1 MYISVHAKLISPAV
15 LHNVIRHLCSQV
27 VSYYLNS
34 MIDAE
39 RVITTVILDS
49 TSHIVLPRLVINKK
63 LYIVRRLSL
72 LNNVRIIQYSFLKN
86 FPSNDSLAG
95 YRINKEIHLD
105 ADDDTEIP
113 ELIMNVEQTG
123 VELVKD
129 ALFKDSKDHIIQ
141 KLKSCASIEEAL
153 TVFHLQSIPHNIDHI
168 AQTILVMVDI
178 QTMFFHYSSTNQ
190 QSRENFINSL
200 LANIDFEKFLKT
212 VEANVH
218 NFPTHTLSYVLF
230 YLSKLGLKADSML
243 IQLLSVEL
251 SHHLEQNFNISY
263 CSKLFRVIF
272 SEYSI
277 RPYYISLPLI
287 PTVISLIGKCQ
298 TVSQLEDLTT
308 CLNKLNNIVTKE
320 TLCRYKEEVRLFLK
334 EQKLHASNSALL
346 KIIMFLNY
354 PQWRHDNIAL
364 IVECILVLREDIN
377 SLRVNE
383 LLMIYEV
390 FFKNQEPGEV
400 LNDLQRGVG
409 KHLKQIDE
417 GESIDLDKHL
427 LLFSALI
434 YFSSPINK
442 MQYRKDIEHIFNDC
456 TNNNV
461 NCHTLVTL
469 RKIFSFVKI
478 SDQKICEK
486 FWDLTLD
493 VIKRENSANN
503 IWKLCNNYLKF
514 NTDLT
519 SFRHYEFE
527 KWMNSYIQKKMLSY
541 EFITP
546 SEVASFLAFMLVYG
560 KNDNLISA
568 VVDRFE
574 ANITQFK
581 ASDCLKVSYSL
592 VALNTNQDKFLLQK
606 YEKKTKK
613 MLNDITENLLQYN
626 ESNYE
631 QNIFLLKSAILRN
644 DLDHYTVENML
655 VKYKEMEYMSSK
667 IMESICFIYLSAGSL
682 IPEVV
687 NKCTEYVIN
696 NRQNIIGF
704 NAEKILYLCY
714 FLAYYPINAEKFF
727 QILRIDSGD
736 NKLKSHFEKCRR
748 NAIYTSPRI
757 QNELINLCGE
767 VIQENVISEVRK
779 TMAYSILADETADVS
794 GKEQLSI
801 GVRFYDESKSKIRE
815 EFVGFVELKAQNA
828 SAIAEAIDNFLISSN
843 LSKEDCVGFGFD
855 GCSTMAGKEG
865 GVQAI
870 LRKKYPRALYFHCSS
885 HKLNLVVNDANAVPE
900 IRNTVATVK
909 DVITFFRESTT
920 RRNYAPNLS
929 RLCETRWSEKY
940 KSIRKFSQHFSELVK
955 SLETLSVEGN
965 YATRK
970 SAYQL
975 HSAVTKPV
983 FIVSLQTIAKY
994 SAVIEPVVNALQAK
1008 SIDMISV
1015 GKHIKNI
1022 KDILR
1027 NDREFPD
1034 RISNEILQ
1042 KARAVAM
1049 DLNIEISVPRLAHK
1063 QTHRSNPPSDND
1075 NEYWRRSLIIPYI
1088 DSLISSLN
1096 IRFSQENTPA
1106 FALSRLHPLY
1116 MTKTSIADLHKNAE
1130 SFQEFYN
1137 LDITGELNLWH
1148 NLWVTKALSD
1158 DQLKDIE
1165 VVDLFKEANI
1175 FYPAVRK
1182 ALIILSTIPCTTATV
1197 ERSFSTLRRVKTW
1210 LRSTMGEERLTA
1222 FLQSALALCFF
1233 NKLPSSFIKQIFT
1246 VEFMDKL
1253 DAELAGCY
1261 SRETYPQR
1269 VRNCLMQL
1277 NRAVCLEYPEYNVPW
1292 FHKKYVDEIKIK
1304 YMRRESE
1311 LLFPLRIKDYL
1322 TEVAGN
1328 AGGVAENV
1336 ITPYGYHIDFVISLN
1351 KTDEVVH
1358 CEVAILLFRPYC
1370 YTRFYTHPKGKY
1382 QHKKRHLEM
1391 FGYEVSVAKFSEWV
1405 NLLYAEERLEFIS
1418 NLIWPKKI
1426 ENSTDNCNVKNR

>member
-1 MYISVHAKLISPAV
+1 MPLRGKQADEGV
-15 LHNVIRHLCSQV
+15 L
-27 VSYYLNS
+27 
-34 MIDAE
+34 
-39 RVITTVILDS
+39 LD
-49 TSHIVLPRLVINKK
+49 
-63 LYIVRRLSL
+63 
-72 LNNVRIIQYSFLKN
+72 
-86 FPSNDSLAG
+86 
-95 YRINKEIHLD
+95 
-105 ADDDTEIP
+105 
-113 ELIMNVEQTG
+113 
-123 VELVKD
+123 
-129 ALFKDSKDHIIQ
+129 
-141 KLKSCASIEEAL
+141 
-153 TVFHLQSIPHNIDHI
+153 
-168 AQTILVMVDI
+168 
-178 QTMFFHYSSTNQ
+178 
-190 QSRENFINSL
+190 
-200 LANIDFEKFLKT
+200 
-212 VEANVH
+212 
-218 NFPTHTLSYVLF
+218 
-230 YLSKLGLKADSML
+230 
-243 IQLLSVEL
+243 
-251 SHHLEQNFNISY
+251 
-263 CSKLFRVIF
+263 
-272 SEYSI
+272 
-277 RPYYISLPLI
+277 
-287 PTVISLIGKCQ
+287 
-298 TVSQLEDLTT
+298 
-308 CLNKLNNIVTKE
+308 
-320 TLCRYKEEVRLFLK
+320 
-334 EQKLHASNSALL
+334 LL
-346 KIIMFLNY
+346 K
-354 PQWRHDNIAL
+354 
-364 IVECILVLREDIN
+364 
-377 SLRVNE
+377 
-383 LLMIYEV
+383 
-390 FFKNQEPGEV
+390 
-400 LNDLQRGVG
+400 
-409 KHLKQIDE
+409 
-417 GESIDLDKHL
+417 
-427 LLFSALI
+427 
-434 YFSSPINK
+434 
-442 MQYRKDIEHIFNDC
+442 
-456 TNNNV
+456 
-461 NCHTLVTL
+461 
-469 RKIFSFVKI
+469 
-478 SDQKICEK
+478 
-486 FWDLTLD
+486 
-493 VIKRENSANN
+493 
-503 IWKLCNNYLKF
+503 
-514 NTDLT
+514 
-519 SFRHYEFE
+519 
-527 KWMNSYIQKKMLSY
+527 
-541 EFITP
+541 
-546 SEVASFLAFMLVYG
+546 
-560 KNDNLISA
+560 
-568 VVDRFE
+568 
-574 ANITQFK
+574 
-581 ASDCLKVSYSL
+581 
-592 VALNTNQDKFLLQK
+592 
-606 YEKKTKK
+606 
-613 MLNDITENLLQYN
+613 
-626 ESNYE
+626 
-631 QNIFLLKSAILRN
+631 
-644 DLDHYTVENML
+644 
-655 VKYKEMEYMSSK
+655 
-667 IMESICFIYLSAGSL
+667 
-682 IPEVV
+682 
-687 NKCTEYVIN
+687 
-696 NRQNIIGF
+696 
-704 NAEKILYLCY
+704 
-714 FLAYYPINAEKFF
+714 
-727 QILRIDSGD
+727 LRIDSGD

-1210 LRSTMGEERLTA
+1210 LRSTMGEERLTVVNW
-1222 FLQSALALCFF
+1222 FR
-1233 NKLPSSFIKQIFT
+1233 IQIQ
-1246 VEFMDKL
+1246 
-1253 DAELAGCY
+1253 
-1261 SRETYPQR
+1261 P
-1269 VRNCLMQL
+1269 
-1277 NRAVCLEYPEYNVPW
+1277 
-1292 FHKKYVDEIKIK
+1292 
-1304 YMRRESE
+1304 
-1311 LLFPLRIKDYL
+1311 
-1322 TEVAGN
+1322 
-1328 AGGVAENV
+1328 NV
-1336 ITPYGYHIDFVISLN
+1336 ITHPFHPKFLGCYYVKMLQRTNMGRLTLSLMEYITYIGGNANSRVVLEGEEVVNAGHIILYGKSELTHFSLKVCALCLQTSALQSNPHKIKGTLTISNKFAAIKQMYCTCKAGAGGQCKHISALLILLTRTNLLELEDISKTQLACAWSGRKGIVQDKYKAFPVPEMRCIKAAVPGPNIFLNPNGQKSMFEFFIKNLSDSAIAKHWKGRPKNSSELGDSNTANMPTENIVEESGSMQIDFQSSCCAALYENIMNEEQDRLFHMEQNSQEWHEARKYRITGSRCYEIYTYRGMDWEIKSKKYFWPKSFTNKYVKHGQMYEKPARESFISKTGHIVRECGMITSAGDKWLGFSPDGVVLNLDREPIALLEIKCLYSGITMTIKDCLQECNFISKENGRYTLKKKHKYYGQVQLGMGILNLN
-1351 KTDEVVH
+1351 K
-1358 CEVAILLFRPYC
+1358 C
-1370 YTRFYTHPKGKY
+1370 Y
-1382 QHKKRHLEM
+1382 M
-1391 FGYEVSVAKFSEWV
+1391 C
-1405 NLLYAEERLEFIS
+1405 LYASYDDSCEI
-1418 NLIWPKKI
+1418 ITI
-1426 ENSTDNCNVKNR
+1426 ENDYQFTKTMLMKIKNNYFSKMLHVLCEQK

>member
-1 MYISVHAKLISPAV
+1 MPLRGKQADEGV
-15 LHNVIRHLCSQV
+15 L
-27 VSYYLNS
+27 
-34 MIDAE
+34 
-39 RVITTVILDS
+39 LD
-49 TSHIVLPRLVINKK
+49 
-63 LYIVRRLSL
+63 
-72 LNNVRIIQYSFLKN
+72 
-86 FPSNDSLAG
+86 
-95 YRINKEIHLD
+95 
-105 ADDDTEIP
+105 
-113 ELIMNVEQTG
+113 
-123 VELVKD
+123 
-129 ALFKDSKDHIIQ
+129 
-141 KLKSCASIEEAL
+141 
-153 TVFHLQSIPHNIDHI
+153 
-168 AQTILVMVDI
+168 
-178 QTMFFHYSSTNQ
+178 
-190 QSRENFINSL
+190 
-200 LANIDFEKFLKT
+200 
-212 VEANVH
+212 
-218 NFPTHTLSYVLF
+218 
-230 YLSKLGLKADSML
+230 
-243 IQLLSVEL
+243 
-251 SHHLEQNFNISY
+251 
-263 CSKLFRVIF
+263 
-272 SEYSI
+272 
-277 RPYYISLPLI
+277 
-287 PTVISLIGKCQ
+287 
-298 TVSQLEDLTT
+298 
-308 CLNKLNNIVTKE
+308 
-320 TLCRYKEEVRLFLK
+320 
-334 EQKLHASNSALL
+334 LL
-346 KIIMFLNY
+346 K
-354 PQWRHDNIAL
+354 
-364 IVECILVLREDIN
+364 
-377 SLRVNE
+377 
-383 LLMIYEV
+383 
-390 FFKNQEPGEV
+390 
-400 LNDLQRGVG
+400 
-409 KHLKQIDE
+409 
-417 GESIDLDKHL
+417 
-427 LLFSALI
+427 
-434 YFSSPINK
+434 
-442 MQYRKDIEHIFNDC
+442 
-456 TNNNV
+456 
-461 NCHTLVTL
+461 
-469 RKIFSFVKI
+469 
-478 SDQKICEK
+478 
-486 FWDLTLD
+486 
-493 VIKRENSANN
+493 
-503 IWKLCNNYLKF
+503 
-514 NTDLT
+514 
-519 SFRHYEFE
+519 
-527 KWMNSYIQKKMLSY
+527 
-541 EFITP
+541 
-546 SEVASFLAFMLVYG
+546 
-560 KNDNLISA
+560 
-568 VVDRFE
+568 
-574 ANITQFK
+574 
-581 ASDCLKVSYSL
+581 
-592 VALNTNQDKFLLQK
+592 
-606 YEKKTKK
+606 
-613 MLNDITENLLQYN
+613 
-626 ESNYE
+626 
-631 QNIFLLKSAILRN
+631 
-644 DLDHYTVENML
+644 
-655 VKYKEMEYMSSK
+655 
-667 IMESICFIYLSAGSL
+667 
-682 IPEVV
+682 
-687 NKCTEYVIN
+687 
-696 NRQNIIGF
+696 
-704 NAEKILYLCY
+704 
-714 FLAYYPINAEKFF
+714 
-727 QILRIDSGD
+727 LRIDSGD

-1182 ALIILSTIPCTTATV
+1182 ALII
-1197 ERSFSTLRRVKTW
+1197 
-1210 LRSTMGEERLTA
+1210 
-1222 FLQSALALCFF
+1222 
-1233 NKLPSSFIKQIFT
+1233 
-1246 VEFMDKL
+1246 
-1253 DAELAGCY
+1253 
-1261 SRETYPQR
+1261 
-1269 VRNCLMQL
+1269 
-1277 NRAVCLEYPEYNVPW
+1277 
-1292 FHKKYVDEIKIK
+1292 
-1304 YMRRESE
+1304 
-1311 LLFPLRIKDYL
+1311 
-1322 TEVAGN
+1322 
-1328 AGGVAENV
+1328 
-1336 ITPYGYHIDFVISLN
+1336 
-1351 KTDEVVH
+1351 
-1358 CEVAILLFRPYC
+1358 
-1370 YTRFYTHPKGKY
+1370 
-1382 QHKKRHLEM
+1382 
-1391 FGYEVSVAKFSEWV
+1391 
-1405 NLLYAEERLEFIS
+1405 
-1418 NLIWPKKI
+1418 
-1426 ENSTDNCNVKNR
+1426 

>member
-1 MYISVHAKLISPAV
+1 MKLYNILRLHHYTLKIIGTVPFSSTATHDRGVPKFHCTKFGLFYTILLILLSIAGNAYCILLTSFPMSFYGYTFVMLVTLVSTLIRQDVLAKSLNKLIDVDAQLHLFDREAKDISRFTVAIAIMRVVSETASVWLIFSNFNIMSMSVILCIISFTKTMVENQFLGYIYLVKERFQALNKILSNITESSLLTEIIKVRPKNDVLTCLRKLRFLHYDLCEITKAINSCFSWSLLASITLNFLTFTIYGFACATRIYKRLFGGRDYHDEESLLVSFIWICMELCDFTSMAV
-15 LHNVIRHLCSQV
+15 VCSQV
-27 VSYYLNS
+27 
-34 MIDAE
+34 
-39 RVITTVILDS
+39 TT
-49 TSHIVLPRLVINKK
+49 
-63 LYIVRRLSL
+63 
-72 LNNVRIIQYSFLKN
+72 
-86 FPSNDSLAG
+86 
-95 YRINKEIHLD
+95 E
-105 ADDDTEIP
+105 
-113 ELIMNVEQTG
+113 
-123 VELVKD
+123 
-129 ALFKDSKDHIIQ
+129 
-141 KLKSCASIEEAL
+141 
-153 TVFHLQSIPHNIDHI
+153 
-168 AQTILVMVDI
+168 
-178 QTMFFHYSSTNQ
+178 
-190 QSRENFINSL
+190 
-200 LANIDFEKFLKT
+200 
-212 VEANVH
+212 
-218 NFPTHTLSYVLF
+218 
-230 YLSKLGLKADSML
+230 
-243 IQLLSVEL
+243 
-251 SHHLEQNFNISY
+251 
-263 CSKLFRVIF
+263 VIF
-272 SEYSI
+272 CGTHDM
-277 RPYYISLPLI
+277 PLR
-287 PTVISLIGKCQ
+287 GKQ
-298 TVSQLEDLTT
+298 ADEGVLLD
-308 CLNKLNNIVTKE
+308 
-320 TLCRYKEEVRLFLK
+320 
-334 EQKLHASNSALL
+334 LL
-346 KIIMFLNY
+346 K
-354 PQWRHDNIAL
+354 
-364 IVECILVLREDIN
+364 
-377 SLRVNE
+377 
-383 LLMIYEV
+383 
-390 FFKNQEPGEV
+390 
-400 LNDLQRGVG
+400 
-409 KHLKQIDE
+409 
-417 GESIDLDKHL
+417 
-427 LLFSALI
+427 
-434 YFSSPINK
+434 
-442 MQYRKDIEHIFNDC
+442 
-456 TNNNV
+456 
-461 NCHTLVTL
+461 
-469 RKIFSFVKI
+469 
-478 SDQKICEK
+478 
-486 FWDLTLD
+486 
-493 VIKRENSANN
+493 
-503 IWKLCNNYLKF
+503 
-514 NTDLT
+514 
-519 SFRHYEFE
+519 
-527 KWMNSYIQKKMLSY
+527 
-541 EFITP
+541 
-546 SEVASFLAFMLVYG
+546 
-560 KNDNLISA
+560 
-568 VVDRFE
+568 
-574 ANITQFK
+574 
-581 ASDCLKVSYSL
+581 
-592 VALNTNQDKFLLQK
+592 
-606 YEKKTKK
+606 
-613 MLNDITENLLQYN
+613 
-626 ESNYE
+626 
-631 QNIFLLKSAILRN
+631 
-644 DLDHYTVENML
+644 
-655 VKYKEMEYMSSK
+655 
-667 IMESICFIYLSAGSL
+667 
-682 IPEVV
+682 
-687 NKCTEYVIN
+687 
-696 NRQNIIGF
+696 
-704 NAEKILYLCY
+704 
-714 FLAYYPINAEKFF
+714 
-727 QILRIDSGD
+727 LRIDSGD

-1197 ERSFSTLRRVKTW
+1197 ERSFSTLRRVKNT
-1210 LRSTMGEERLTA
+1210 TMILFNIKELVRPLVFTETKIFLNQIIQWNLKITAANFFDIDMRLIYNQHNKDIHNEK
-1222 FLQSALALCFF
+1222 LNHAL
-1233 NKLPSSFIKQIFT
+1233 
-1246 VEFMDKL
+1246 
-1253 DAELAGCY
+1253 
-1261 SRETYPQR
+1261 
-1269 VRNCLMQL
+1269 
-1277 NRAVCLEYPEYNVPW
+1277 
-1292 FHKKYVDEIKIK
+1292 
-1304 YMRRESE
+1304 
-1311 LLFPLRIKDYL
+1311 
-1322 TEVAGN
+1322 
-1328 AGGVAENV
+1328 
-1336 ITPYGYHIDFVISLN
+1336 
-1351 KTDEVVH
+1351 
-1358 CEVAILLFRPYC
+1358 
-1370 YTRFYTHPKGKY
+1370 
-1382 QHKKRHLEM
+1382 
-1391 FGYEVSVAKFSEWV
+1391 FG
-1405 NLLYAEERLEFIS
+1405 
-1418 NLIWPKKI
+1418 
-1426 ENSTDNCNVKNR
+1426 

>member
-1 MYISVHAKLISPAV
+1 MPLRGKQADEGV
-15 LHNVIRHLCSQV
+15 L
-27 VSYYLNS
+27 
-34 MIDAE
+34 
-39 RVITTVILDS
+39 LD
-49 TSHIVLPRLVINKK
+49 
-63 LYIVRRLSL
+63 
-72 LNNVRIIQYSFLKN
+72 
-86 FPSNDSLAG
+86 
-95 YRINKEIHLD
+95 
-105 ADDDTEIP
+105 
-113 ELIMNVEQTG
+113 
-123 VELVKD
+123 
-129 ALFKDSKDHIIQ
+129 
-141 KLKSCASIEEAL
+141 
-153 TVFHLQSIPHNIDHI
+153 
-168 AQTILVMVDI
+168 
-178 QTMFFHYSSTNQ
+178 
-190 QSRENFINSL
+190 
-200 LANIDFEKFLKT
+200 
-212 VEANVH
+212 
-218 NFPTHTLSYVLF
+218 
-230 YLSKLGLKADSML
+230 
-243 IQLLSVEL
+243 
-251 SHHLEQNFNISY
+251 
-263 CSKLFRVIF
+263 
-272 SEYSI
+272 
-277 RPYYISLPLI
+277 
-287 PTVISLIGKCQ
+287 
-298 TVSQLEDLTT
+298 
-308 CLNKLNNIVTKE
+308 
-320 TLCRYKEEVRLFLK
+320 
-334 EQKLHASNSALL
+334 LL
-346 KIIMFLNY
+346 K
-354 PQWRHDNIAL
+354 
-364 IVECILVLREDIN
+364 
-377 SLRVNE
+377 
-383 LLMIYEV
+383 
-390 FFKNQEPGEV
+390 
-400 LNDLQRGVG
+400 
-409 KHLKQIDE
+409 
-417 GESIDLDKHL
+417 
-427 LLFSALI
+427 
-434 YFSSPINK
+434 
-442 MQYRKDIEHIFNDC
+442 
-456 TNNNV
+456 
-461 NCHTLVTL
+461 
-469 RKIFSFVKI
+469 
-478 SDQKICEK
+478 
-486 FWDLTLD
+486 
-493 VIKRENSANN
+493 
-503 IWKLCNNYLKF
+503 
-514 NTDLT
+514 
-519 SFRHYEFE
+519 
-527 KWMNSYIQKKMLSY
+527 
-541 EFITP
+541 
-546 SEVASFLAFMLVYG
+546 
-560 KNDNLISA
+560 
-568 VVDRFE
+568 
-574 ANITQFK
+574 
-581 ASDCLKVSYSL
+581 
-592 VALNTNQDKFLLQK
+592 
-606 YEKKTKK
+606 
-613 MLNDITENLLQYN
+613 
-626 ESNYE
+626 
-631 QNIFLLKSAILRN
+631 
-644 DLDHYTVENML
+644 
-655 VKYKEMEYMSSK
+655 
-667 IMESICFIYLSAGSL
+667 
-682 IPEVV
+682 
-687 NKCTEYVIN
+687 
-696 NRQNIIGF
+696 
-704 NAEKILYLCY
+704 
-714 FLAYYPINAEKFF
+714 
-727 QILRIDSGD
+727 LRIDSGD
-736 NKLKSHFEKCRR
+736 DKLKSHFEKCRR

-1210 LRSTMGEERLTA
+1210 LRSTMGEERLTG
-1222 FLQSALALCFF
+1222 L
-1233 NKLPSSFIKQIFT
+1233 
-1246 VEFMDKL
+1246 
-1253 DAELAGCY
+1253 
-1261 SRETYPQR
+1261 
-1269 VRNCLMQL
+1269 CLMSVHRNYL
-1277 NRAVCLEYPEYNVPW
+1277 KDNSEFIE
-1292 FHKKYVDEIKIK
+1292 KI
-1304 YMRRESE
+1304 
-1311 LLFPLRIKDYL
+1311 
-1322 TEVAGN
+1322 
-1328 AGGVAENV
+1328 V
-1336 ITPYGYHIDFVISLN
+1336 ID
-1351 KTDEVVH
+1351 
-1358 CEVAILLFRPYC
+1358 
-1370 YTRFYTHPKGKY
+1370 
-1382 QHKKRHLEM
+1382 
-1391 FGYEVSVAKFSEWV
+1391 KFSA
-1405 NLLYAEERLEFIS
+1405 NPRRLLL
-1418 NLIWPKKI
+1418 N
-1426 ENSTDNCNVKNR
+1426 

>member
-1 MYISVHAKLISPAV
+1 MPLRGKQADEGV
-15 LHNVIRHLCSQV
+15 L
-27 VSYYLNS
+27 
-34 MIDAE
+34 
-39 RVITTVILDS
+39 LD
-49 TSHIVLPRLVINKK
+49 
-63 LYIVRRLSL
+63 
-72 LNNVRIIQYSFLKN
+72 
-86 FPSNDSLAG
+86 
-95 YRINKEIHLD
+95 
-105 ADDDTEIP
+105 
-113 ELIMNVEQTG
+113 
-123 VELVKD
+123 
-129 ALFKDSKDHIIQ
+129 
-141 KLKSCASIEEAL
+141 
-153 TVFHLQSIPHNIDHI
+153 
-168 AQTILVMVDI
+168 
-178 QTMFFHYSSTNQ
+178 
-190 QSRENFINSL
+190 
-200 LANIDFEKFLKT
+200 
-212 VEANVH
+212 
-218 NFPTHTLSYVLF
+218 
-230 YLSKLGLKADSML
+230 
-243 IQLLSVEL
+243 
-251 SHHLEQNFNISY
+251 
-263 CSKLFRVIF
+263 
-272 SEYSI
+272 
-277 RPYYISLPLI
+277 
-287 PTVISLIGKCQ
+287 
-298 TVSQLEDLTT
+298 
-308 CLNKLNNIVTKE
+308 
-320 TLCRYKEEVRLFLK
+320 
-334 EQKLHASNSALL
+334 LL
-346 KIIMFLNY
+346 K
-354 PQWRHDNIAL
+354 
-364 IVECILVLREDIN
+364 
-377 SLRVNE
+377 
-383 LLMIYEV
+383 
-390 FFKNQEPGEV
+390 
-400 LNDLQRGVG
+400 
-409 KHLKQIDE
+409 
-417 GESIDLDKHL
+417 
-427 LLFSALI
+427 
-434 YFSSPINK
+434 
-442 MQYRKDIEHIFNDC
+442 
-456 TNNNV
+456 
-461 NCHTLVTL
+461 
-469 RKIFSFVKI
+469 
-478 SDQKICEK
+478 
-486 FWDLTLD
+486 
-493 VIKRENSANN
+493 
-503 IWKLCNNYLKF
+503 
-514 NTDLT
+514 
-519 SFRHYEFE
+519 
-527 KWMNSYIQKKMLSY
+527 
-541 EFITP
+541 
-546 SEVASFLAFMLVYG
+546 
-560 KNDNLISA
+560 
-568 VVDRFE
+568 
-574 ANITQFK
+574 
-581 ASDCLKVSYSL
+581 
-592 VALNTNQDKFLLQK
+592 
-606 YEKKTKK
+606 
-613 MLNDITENLLQYN
+613 
-626 ESNYE
+626 
-631 QNIFLLKSAILRN
+631 
-644 DLDHYTVENML
+644 
-655 VKYKEMEYMSSK
+655 
-667 IMESICFIYLSAGSL
+667 
-682 IPEVV
+682 
-687 NKCTEYVIN
+687 
-696 NRQNIIGF
+696 
-704 NAEKILYLCY
+704 
-714 FLAYYPINAEKFF
+714 
-727 QILRIDSGD
+727 LRIDSGD

-1210 LRSTMGEERLTA
+1210 LRSTMGEERLTVCSASHFINIVSGKHANVIEQVNTHERETIEKNRKKLKFIVSTILFCGTHDIALRGKQSHEGNFNDLLRFRVESGDTDLSTHLETCHTKHKYTSVQIQNNLIEIAGGIIRQRIVSEVNDSEA
-1222 FLQSALALCFF
+1222 FSILADETADISGHEQLSLGVRFVDKQNNIREEFLGFEKLCAMDAKTIACTIIQSFRRYGVNLRKLIGLGFDGCSTMAGKDNGVQKLIRDEYPLATYFHCSSHRLNLVVNYLNTVQQIQNTIGTIKEIITFF
-1233 NKLPSSFIKQIFT
+1233 RDSPKRRSTVKNIPLLSEARWTSKYSYKSLRIFSENLMNIISSLENMSMDQDFNLHTRTKANIFLTSVSNPLFLICLKLYPAHIDELVVNFQNDREDSEKTFSQIFKE
-1246 VEFMDKL
+1246 VEEIGKTL
-1253 DAELAGCY
+1253 D
-1261 SRETYPQR
+1261 
-1269 VRNCLMQL
+1269 V
-1277 NRAVCLEYPEYNVPW
+1277 
-1292 FHKKYVDEIKIK
+1292 EIKMPRTVVRQTHRSNIPATSAEQYFRLNIFNPYLDSLIMSLK
-1304 YMRRESE
+1304 SRFSE
-1311 LLFPLRIKDYL
+1311 DSSIGFSLSLL
-1322 TEVAGN
+1322 
-1328 AGGVAENV
+1328 
-1336 ITPYGYHIDFVISLN
+1336 
-1351 KTDEVVH
+1351 
-1358 CEVAILLFRPYC
+1358 
-1370 YTRFYTHPKGKY
+1370 HPKFITSSVFLTSNQIESIIQKY
-1382 QHKKRHLEM
+1382 DVDNLAAEYATWVASWKTK
-1391 FGYEVSVAKFSEWV
+1391 GVSENMDICDLFSNYCVLSEH
-1405 NLLYAEERLEFIS
+1405 
-1418 NLIWPKKI
+1418 
-1426 ENSTDNCNVKNR
+1426 

>member
-1 MYISVHAKLISPAV
+1 MVNSTKQVNKVKPNVNRTSTETVVSPGYNSRPTSRTSGGTNQNNNGVALPVGLADDQAKDFDFEKTEMKYDSTGMFHWSPAKNLEECILDRNQAAMTVLNGHVVVCLFADPDSPLIGLRNLVMPLRASNFHYHELKHVVIVGSVDYIRREWKMLQNLPKISVLNGSPLSRADLRAVNVNLCDMCCILSAKV
-15 LHNVIRHLCSQV
+15 
-27 VSYYLNS
+27 
-34 MIDAE
+34 
-39 RVITTVILDS
+39 
-49 TSHIVLPRLVINKK
+49 
-63 LYIVRRLSL
+63 
-72 LNNVRIIQYSFLKN
+72 
-86 FPSNDSLAG
+86 PSNDDPTLADKEAILASLNIKAMTF
-95 YRINKEIHLD
+95 
-105 ADDDTEIP
+105 DDTIGVLSQANGATTEGGSPAAGSPII
-113 ELIMNVEQTG
+113 LQRRGSVYGANVPM
-123 VELVKD
+123 
-129 ALFKDSKDHIIQ
+129 I
-141 KLKSCASIEEAL
+141 
-153 TVFHLQSIPHNIDHI
+153 TVFCGTHDMPLRGKQADEG
-168 AQTILVMVDI
+168 V
-178 QTMFFHYSSTNQ
+178 
-190 QSRENFINSL
+190 L
-200 LANIDFEKFLKT
+200 LD
-212 VEANVH
+212 
-218 NFPTHTLSYVLF
+218 
-230 YLSKLGLKADSML
+230 
-243 IQLLSVEL
+243 
-251 SHHLEQNFNISY
+251 
-263 CSKLFRVIF
+263 
-272 SEYSI
+272 
-277 RPYYISLPLI
+277 
-287 PTVISLIGKCQ
+287 
-298 TVSQLEDLTT
+298 
-308 CLNKLNNIVTKE
+308 
-320 TLCRYKEEVRLFLK
+320 
-334 EQKLHASNSALL
+334 LL
-346 KIIMFLNY
+346 K
-354 PQWRHDNIAL
+354 
-364 IVECILVLREDIN
+364 
-377 SLRVNE
+377 
-383 LLMIYEV
+383 
-390 FFKNQEPGEV
+390 
-400 LNDLQRGVG
+400 
-409 KHLKQIDE
+409 
-417 GESIDLDKHL
+417 
-427 LLFSALI
+427 
-434 YFSSPINK
+434 
-442 MQYRKDIEHIFNDC
+442 
-456 TNNNV
+456 
-461 NCHTLVTL
+461 
-469 RKIFSFVKI
+469 
-478 SDQKICEK
+478 
-486 FWDLTLD
+486 
-493 VIKRENSANN
+493 
-503 IWKLCNNYLKF
+503 
-514 NTDLT
+514 
-519 SFRHYEFE
+519 
-527 KWMNSYIQKKMLSY
+527 
-541 EFITP
+541 
-546 SEVASFLAFMLVYG
+546 
-560 KNDNLISA
+560 
-568 VVDRFE
+568 
-574 ANITQFK
+574 
-581 ASDCLKVSYSL
+581 
-592 VALNTNQDKFLLQK
+592 
-606 YEKKTKK
+606 
-613 MLNDITENLLQYN
+613 
-626 ESNYE
+626 
-631 QNIFLLKSAILRN
+631 
-644 DLDHYTVENML
+644 
-655 VKYKEMEYMSSK
+655 
-667 IMESICFIYLSAGSL
+667 
-682 IPEVV
+682 
-687 NKCTEYVIN
+687 
-696 NRQNIIGF
+696 
-704 NAEKILYLCY
+704 
-714 FLAYYPINAEKFF
+714 
-727 QILRIDSGD
+727 LRIDSGD

-1165 VVDLFKEANI
+1165 VVALFKEANI

-1210 LRSTMGEERLTA
+1210 LRSTMGEERLTELVNDSNVQFLDQDDDDDPDTELYLTQPFACGTA
-1222 FLQSALALCFF
+1222 FAVSVLDSLMSTTYFNQNALTTPESLSNRDRCRVGQISLYDGPLAQFGETGKYGDLFVAALKQFGMLCIGLYRFRDTSSSCDASSKRYVITNPPDDFQLLPTDQLPQGEQEWLNIAKQFNDVWNFPNCVGSVDGKHVVLQAPINTGSEFF
-1233 NKLPSSFIKQIFT
+1233 NYKSTFSIVLMAVVDADYCFTFADVGCQGRISDGGVIKNTSFYKKLQGNELHLPSDNALPNTEKVLPYVFVADDAFPLEEHIMKPYPGSHQEDSIERIFNYRLSRARRVVENAFGILSVVFRVLRKPMLLEPHKAAKVVLACIYLHNYLRRSKSSRNIYTRQDTFDQEIDGKIIQGSWRQEREANPTSLLPIRNIPRKSAGVSKDNRKQFAGYFKT
-1246 VEFMDKL
+1246 V
-1253 DAELAGCY
+1253 G
-1261 SRETYPQR
+1261 R
-1269 VRNCLMQL
+1269 
-1277 NRAVCLEYPEYNVPW
+1277 VPW
-1292 FHKKYVDEIKIK
+1292 Q
-1304 YMRRESE
+1304 E
-1311 LLFPLRIKDYL
+1311 LYL
-1322 TEVAGN
+1322 
-1328 AGGVAENV
+1328 
-1336 ITPYGYHIDFVISLN
+1336 
-1351 KTDEVVH
+1351 
-1358 CEVAILLFRPYC
+1358 
-1370 YTRFYTHPKGKY
+1370 
-1382 QHKKRHLEM
+1382 
-1391 FGYEVSVAKFSEWV
+1391 
-1405 NLLYAEERLEFIS
+1405 
-1418 NLIWPKKI
+1418 
-1426 ENSTDNCNVKNR
+1426 

>member
-727 QILRIDSGD
+727 QI
-736 NKLKSHFEKCRR
+736 
-748 NAIYTSPRI
+748 
-757 QNELINLCGE
+757 
-767 VIQENVISEVRK
+767 
-779 TMAYSILADETADVS
+779 
-794 GKEQLSI
+794 
-801 GVRFYDESKSKIRE
+801 
-815 EFVGFVELKAQNA
+815 
-828 SAIAEAIDNFLISSN
+828 
-843 LSKEDCVGFGFD
+843 
-855 GCSTMAGKEG
+855 
-865 GVQAI
+865 
-870 LRKKYPRALYFHCSS
+870 
-885 HKLNLVVNDANAVPE
+885 
-900 IRNTVATVK
+900 
-909 DVITFFRESTT
+909 
-920 RRNYAPNLS
+920 
-929 RLCETRWSEKY
+929 
-940 KSIRKFSQHFSELVK
+940 
-955 SLETLSVEGN
+955 
-965 YATRK
+965 
-970 SAYQL
+970 
-975 HSAVTKPV
+975 
-983 FIVSLQTIAKY
+983 
-994 SAVIEPVVNALQAK
+994 
-1008 SIDMISV
+1008 
-1015 GKHIKNI
+1015 
-1022 KDILR
+1022 
-1027 NDREFPD
+1027 
-1034 RISNEILQ
+1034 
-1042 KARAVAM
+1042 
-1049 DLNIEISVPRLAHK
+1049 
-1063 QTHRSNPPSDND
+1063 
-1075 NEYWRRSLIIPYI
+1075 
-1088 DSLISSLN
+1088 
-1096 IRFSQENTPA
+1096 
-1106 FALSRLHPLY
+1106 
-1116 MTKTSIADLHKNAE
+1116 
-1130 SFQEFYN
+1130 
-1137 LDITGELNLWH
+1137 
-1148 NLWVTKALSD
+1148 
-1158 DQLKDIE
+1158 
-1165 VVDLFKEANI
+1165 
-1175 FYPAVRK
+1175 
-1182 ALIILSTIPCTTATV
+1182 
-1197 ERSFSTLRRVKTW
+1197 
-1210 LRSTMGEERLTA
+1210 
-1222 FLQSALALCFF
+1222 SALALCFF

>member
-1 MYISVHAKLISPAV
+1 MF
-15 LHNVIRHLCSQV
+15 C
-27 VSYYLNS
+27 
-34 MIDAE
+34 
-39 RVITTVILDS
+39 
-49 TSHIVLPRLVINKK
+49 
-63 LYIVRRLSL
+63 
-72 LNNVRIIQYSFLKN
+72 FC
-86 FPSNDSLAG
+86 
-95 YRINKEIHLD
+95 
-105 ADDDTEIP
+105 
-113 ELIMNVEQTG
+113 
-123 VELVKD
+123 
-129 ALFKDSKDHIIQ
+129 FKD
-141 KLKSCASIEEAL
+141 KSAAIFMA
-153 TVFHLQSIPHNIDHI
+153 F
-168 AQTILVMVDI
+168 
-178 QTMFFHYSSTNQ
+178 TN
-190 QSRENFINSL
+190 
-200 LANIDFEKFLKT
+200 
-212 VEANVH
+212 
-218 NFPTHTLSYVLF
+218 
-230 YLSKLGLKADSML
+230 
-243 IQLLSVEL
+243 
-251 SHHLEQNFNISY
+251 
-263 CSKLFRVIF
+263 
-272 SEYSI
+272 
-277 RPYYISLPLI
+277 
-287 PTVISLIGKCQ
+287 
-298 TVSQLEDLTT
+298 
-308 CLNKLNNIVTKE
+308 
-320 TLCRYKEEVRLFLK
+320 
-334 EQKLHASNSALL
+334 
-346 KIIMFLNY
+346 
-354 PQWRHDNIAL
+354 L
-364 IVECILVLREDIN
+364 IVGVLG
-377 SLRVNE
+377 VFYFAPKVYNE
-383 LLMIYEV
+383 
-390 FFKNQEPGEV
+390 
-400 LNDLQRGVG
+400 
-409 KHLKQIDE
+409 
-417 GESIDLDKHL
+417 
-427 LLFSALI
+427 
-434 YFSSPINK
+434 
-442 MQYRKDIEHIFNDC
+442 
-456 TNNNV
+456 
-461 NCHTLVTL
+461 
-469 RKIFSFVKI
+469 
-478 SDQKICEK
+478 
-486 FWDLTLD
+486 
-493 VIKRENSANN
+493 
-503 IWKLCNNYLKF
+503 NNYLGSDYLCF
-514 NTDLT
+514 A
-519 SFRHYEFE
+519 
-527 KWMNSYIQKKMLSY
+527 
-541 EFITP
+541 
-546 SEVASFLAFMLVYG
+546 VASLEQPTFISVYQVLQISTISIFVAHIIFFQTGLILYFQLLAPCLCKYSYVFCGTHDMPLRG
-560 KNDNLISA
+560 KQADEG
-568 VVDRFE
+568 V
-574 ANITQFK
+574 
-581 ASDCLKVSYSL
+581 
-592 VALNTNQDKFLLQK
+592 LL
-606 YEKKTKK
+606 
-613 MLNDITENLLQYN
+613 D
-626 ESNYE
+626 
-631 QNIFLLKSAILRN
+631 LLK
-644 DLDHYTVENML
+644 
-655 VKYKEMEYMSSK
+655 
-667 IMESICFIYLSAGSL
+667 
-682 IPEVV
+682 
-687 NKCTEYVIN
+687 
-696 NRQNIIGF
+696 
-704 NAEKILYLCY
+704 
-714 FLAYYPINAEKFF
+714 
-727 QILRIDSGD
+727 LRIDSGD

-1210 LRSTMGEERLTA
+1210 LRSTMGEERLTG
-1222 FLQSALALCFF
+1222 F
-1233 NKLPSSFIKQIFT
+1233 
-1246 VEFMDKL
+1246 
-1253 DAELAGCY
+1253 
-1261 SRETYPQR
+1261 
-1269 VRNCLMQL
+1269 
-1277 NRAVCLEYPEYNVPW
+1277 
-1292 FHKKYVDEIKIK
+1292 
-1304 YMRRESE
+1304 
-1311 LLFPLRIKDYL
+1311 
-1322 TEVAGN
+1322 
-1328 AGGVAENV
+1328 
-1336 ITPYGYHIDFVISLN
+1336 
-1351 KTDEVVH
+1351 
-1358 CEVAILLFRPYC
+1358 
-1370 YTRFYTHPKGKY
+1370 
-1382 QHKKRHLEM
+1382 
-1391 FGYEVSVAKFSEWV
+1391 
-1405 NLLYAEERLEFIS
+1405 LLYCMYCTYNYSIQMKL
-1418 NLIWPKKI
+1418 
-1426 ENSTDNCNVKNR
+1426 KNRTRIGVIHTYRADPMCFCNRYYWGKNVDITQSPTGVVKQGTAK

>member
-1 MYISVHAKLISPAV
+1 MYSLHSLIYLTKHLLGVGFKYVCPRNFNQYPVENYFSC
-15 LHNVIRHLCSQV
+15 IR
-27 VSYYLNS
+27 
-34 MIDAE
+34 
-39 RVITTVILDS
+39 
-49 TSHIVLPRLVINKK
+49 SHGIRYVNPTCFAFVNANKS
-63 LYIVRRLSL
+63 LL
-72 LNNVRIIQYSFLKN
+72 LNNLVFKHSLGSNCEQDESEGVLTNLREFVTIECSPFEPPQAPQTIQ
-86 FPSNDSLAG
+86 PSVVQEVYLEPYVTAYIAG
-95 YRINKEIHLD
+95 YVLKK
-105 ADDDTEIP
+105 
-113 ELIMNVEQTG
+113 IMKVRDCQECTNRMC
-123 VELVKD
+123 
-129 ALFKDSKDHIIQ
+129 S
-141 KLKSCASIEEAL
+141 SIELPIFCGTHDMPLRGKQADEG
-153 TVFHLQSIPHNIDHI
+153 V
-168 AQTILVMVDI
+168 
-178 QTMFFHYSSTNQ
+178 
-190 QSRENFINSL
+190 L
-200 LANIDFEKFLKT
+200 LD
-212 VEANVH
+212 
-218 NFPTHTLSYVLF
+218 
-230 YLSKLGLKADSML
+230 
-243 IQLLSVEL
+243 
-251 SHHLEQNFNISY
+251 
-263 CSKLFRVIF
+263 
-272 SEYSI
+272 
-277 RPYYISLPLI
+277 
-287 PTVISLIGKCQ
+287 
-298 TVSQLEDLTT
+298 
-308 CLNKLNNIVTKE
+308 
-320 TLCRYKEEVRLFLK
+320 
-334 EQKLHASNSALL
+334 LL
-346 KIIMFLNY
+346 K
-354 PQWRHDNIAL
+354 
-364 IVECILVLREDIN
+364 
-377 SLRVNE
+377 
-383 LLMIYEV
+383 
-390 FFKNQEPGEV
+390 
-400 LNDLQRGVG
+400 
-409 KHLKQIDE
+409 
-417 GESIDLDKHL
+417 
-427 LLFSALI
+427 
-434 YFSSPINK
+434 
-442 MQYRKDIEHIFNDC
+442 
-456 TNNNV
+456 
-461 NCHTLVTL
+461 
-469 RKIFSFVKI
+469 
-478 SDQKICEK
+478 
-486 FWDLTLD
+486 
-493 VIKRENSANN
+493 
-503 IWKLCNNYLKF
+503 
-514 NTDLT
+514 
-519 SFRHYEFE
+519 
-527 KWMNSYIQKKMLSY
+527 
-541 EFITP
+541 
-546 SEVASFLAFMLVYG
+546 
-560 KNDNLISA
+560 
-568 VVDRFE
+568 
-574 ANITQFK
+574 
-581 ASDCLKVSYSL
+581 
-592 VALNTNQDKFLLQK
+592 
-606 YEKKTKK
+606 
-613 MLNDITENLLQYN
+613 
-626 ESNYE
+626 
-631 QNIFLLKSAILRN
+631 
-644 DLDHYTVENML
+644 
-655 VKYKEMEYMSSK
+655 
-667 IMESICFIYLSAGSL
+667 
-682 IPEVV
+682 
-687 NKCTEYVIN
+687 
-696 NRQNIIGF
+696 
-704 NAEKILYLCY
+704 
-714 FLAYYPINAEKFF
+714 
-727 QILRIDSGD
+727 LRIDSGD

-1210 LRSTMGEERLTA
+1210 LRSTMGEERLTG
-1222 FLQSALALCFF
+1222 L
-1233 NKLPSSFIKQIFT
+1233 
-1246 VEFMDKL
+1246 
-1253 DAELAGCY
+1253 
-1261 SRETYPQR
+1261 
-1269 VRNCLMQL
+1269 CLMSVHRNYL
-1277 NRAVCLEYPEYNVPW
+1277 KDNSEFIE
-1292 FHKKYVDEIKIK
+1292 KI
-1304 YMRRESE
+1304 
-1311 LLFPLRIKDYL
+1311 
-1322 TEVAGN
+1322 
-1328 AGGVAENV
+1328 V
-1336 ITPYGYHIDFVISLN
+1336 ID
-1351 KTDEVVH
+1351 
-1358 CEVAILLFRPYC
+1358 
-1370 YTRFYTHPKGKY
+1370 
-1382 QHKKRHLEM
+1382 
-1391 FGYEVSVAKFSEWV
+1391 KFSA
-1405 NLLYAEERLEFIS
+1405 NPRRLLL
-1418 NLIWPKKI
+1418 N
-1426 ENSTDNCNVKNR
+1426 